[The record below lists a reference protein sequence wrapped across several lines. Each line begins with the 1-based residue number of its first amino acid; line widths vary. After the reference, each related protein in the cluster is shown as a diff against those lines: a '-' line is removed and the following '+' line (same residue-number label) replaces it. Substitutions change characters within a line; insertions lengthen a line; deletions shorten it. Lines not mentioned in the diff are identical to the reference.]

1 MDQVSILH
9 GFPGSGVL
17 AKSIQP
23 LRAAG
28 VSMKRPVL
36 FALVLALG
44 GLASRAQAIEMFT
57 NFNNGT
63 ELGTRP
69 LGIEI
74 MSPVRYHA
82 YPQGRWF
89 HGPMGG
95 CDNSGPV
102 GAPPGASPAAM
113 PAARYISSPN
123 SREKPVVI
131 EPNGIES
138 TPPRGK
144 HTNGEDWIRSSNF
157 LPPIDSN

>member
-1 MDQVSILH
+1 
-9 GFPGSGVL
+9 
-17 AKSIQP
+17 
-23 LRAAG
+23 
-28 VSMKRPVL
+28 MKRSAL
-36 FALVLALG
+36 FSLVLALG
-44 GLASRAQAIEMFT
+44 GLASHAQAIEMFT

-82 YPQGRWF
+82 YPHGRWF
-89 HGPMGG
+89 HGPMEG

-102 GAPPGASPAAM
+102 GPAPEVSPAAM
-113 PAARYISSPN
+113 PAAQYISSPN
-123 SREKPVVI
+123 SQVKPVAI

-144 HTNGEDWIRSSNF
+144 ATHEEDWIRSSNF
-157 LPPIDSN
+157 LPPIESN